1 MNHYTTPEFW
11 ACYNALPEAVR
22 KLADRNFEGLKAD
35 PQHPSLHFKQ
45 IGKVWS
51 ARVGIGHR
59 ALAVR
64 SGEDWIWFW
73 IGSHADYDKL
83 LKR

>member
-1 MNHYTTPEFW
+1 MNHHATPEFW
-11 ACYNALPEAVR
+11 NYYNALPEAVR
-22 KLADRNFEGLKAD
+22 KLADRNFQRLKAD
-35 PQHPSLHFKQ
+35 HQHPSLHFKQ

-83 LKR
+83 ITR